1 MIKAKDFPGGTVV
14 YCKSAGLIPGW
25 GSSTCCEVEEKK
37 KVKKWSRLV
46 KGGGVELCVLLFPCP
61 GADVWRRILEA
72 ALGMFGLE
80 HGW

>member
-37 KVKKWSRLV
+37 KIGKKNDQ
-46 KGGGVELCVLLFPCP
+46 G
-61 GADVWRRILEA
+61 
-72 ALGMFGLE
+72 
-80 HGW
+80 